1 MLPSSTDPEGEAQ
14 PSPVLAE
21 CRRLTGPNLM
31 HAAPGA
37 VIDVP
42 LAGSLDAVAVVTT
55 NDALLKRWH
64 RHAITIAVALGW
76 RDPVTTQR
84 VWPGGASLF
93 LSAPVDQL
101 MTATEICEAAWR
113 DAVDDV
119 AATSPPEIAR
129 LRDFARAEA
138 RPALVHVWEAAQRRA
153 LNVTFDEEYVSIGS
167 GAGVQVWP
175 IDELPDVDAIDWP
188 AISDI
193 PIVLVTG
200 SNGKT
205 TVVRM
210 VAAMAR
216 AAGHTVGYTCT
227 DGVWI
232 GAEQVES
239 GDWSGP
245 IGARRVLRDPSVTLA
260 VLETARGGLLRRG
273 LAVQHAAVA
282 AIVTL
287 SPDHFGDYGITD
299 LVSLAEAKLVVGRA
313 VEARGTLVYNAD
325 VAELATALASYG
337 GRVLPVSTL
346 ALNSF
351 HAKGRRGEEGQPQG
365 VLEQRRSG
373 STQKSTAS
381 PLRPFART
389 ESDGD
394 VRLTTAELYAI
405 PATRAGAAKH
415 NVLNAAVAAA
425 IATELELGDAAK
437 NALLRFGADP
447 GDNVGRLMQY
457 DIAGVTVVIDY
468 AHNAQGVAAL
478 IDATRHLPAMR
489 RAIALGTGGD
499 RDDVALQ
506 GIAQA
511 AVQSGIIDRYIA
523 KEMPRFLRGRTPGSI
538 SGVLLHALRAAGVAD
553 EQLVSADDDL
563 SAVRS
568 ALEWSRSGDLLLLA
582 THDQR
587 DAVLALLAACTR
599 AAWQPGQ
606 PLPE

>member
-1 MLPSSTDPEGEAQ
+1 MLPSSTDPEGEGQ

-42 LAGSLDAVAVVTT
+42 LADSLDAVAVVTT
-55 NDALLKRWH
+55 NDALVKRWH
-64 RHAITIAVALGW
+64 RHAMTIAVALGW
-76 RDPVTTQR
+76 RAPVTTQR
-84 VWPGGASLF
+84 IWPGGASLF

-119 AATSPPEIAR
+119 AAPSPSEIAR
-129 LRDFARAEA
+129 LRDVARAEA

-245 IGARRVLRDPSVTLA
+245 IGARRVLRDSSVTLA

-299 LVSLAEAKLVVGRA
+299 LVSLADAKLVVRRA

-325 VAELATALASYG
+325 VAELATALAAYS
-337 GRVLPVSTL
+337 GRVVPVSIDAT
-346 ALNSF
+346 NSF
-351 HAKGRRGEEGQPQG
+351 
-365 VLEQRRSG
+365 
-373 STQKSTAS
+373 
-381 PLRPFART
+381 RT
-389 ESDGD
+389 ETQGREEKHEGTDGNTNSHSSRGSPWLSAS
-394 VRLTTAELYAI
+394 VRKLLPRIELSLDELQRI
-405 PATRAGAAKH
+405 PATRNGAARH
-415 NVLNAAVAAA
+415 NVLNAMIA
-425 IATELELGDAAK
+425 IEIANALDLGQPARD
-437 NALLRFGADP
+437 ALLRFGADP

-553 EQLVSADDDL
+553 EQLVRADDDL

-606 PLPE
+606 PLPQ